1 LFLIASLASAFAQ
14 QAPSTQTPTI
24 RTNSRIVI
32 VDVVVTDSKGQP
44 VHNLKASDFALLEDK
59 QPQSI
64 RHFDE
69 HIAIPAGPAPAPPP
83 KMAPN
88 TFTNFISAPQG
99 SALNIILLDAL
110 NTPQESQPFLRSQLE
125 TLADALPSGSRV
137 AIFGLS
143 NNLVM
148 LQSFTS
154 DPAVLKTILTQ
165 RRHMPSAAATQPS
178 ATPGLSVSDQA
189 MVMSPSGGYEAA
201 GYNPGSP
208 LATFDR
214 MISLSQLESRVELTI
229 TALTQI
235 NQYLAALPGR
245 KNLIWVSGGFPI
257 NFILDTDAAVPGGR
271 IFDNTADFSKRIA
284 NLSAEMAR
292 SQVAV
297 YPVDARGIKA
307 DAAYTAALPTRSRG
321 AVDNDPLYNSR
332 MSSNL
337 EAQLIAEH
345 GTMNHLADET
355 GGHAFFGSNDVAG
368 FMTKAIDMGANY
380 YTLTYVPSN
389 TDWNGKPRKIK
400 VNVEGNHYRLAYRTG
415 YVASDRPIN
424 ASNQQTTPESQ
435 RTTAST
441 ITATMKRGAP
451 NPTEILFKILV
462 TPSSV
467 INPPAQAIQKKEGL
481 AAVSLHAQ
489 RRYRVDYAVDPEDI
503 HWELNH
509 GTRSATIEFMILG
522 YDGDGNIINQA
533 TRTVPLRLTD
543 QDIAAAA
550 RGGLQLTQEIAMPAK
565 GEFYLRIGVLDKSTN
580 RIGTVE
586 VSTSALQFPK
596 S

>member
-1 LFLIASLASAFAQ
+1 
-14 QAPSTQTPTI
+14 
-24 RTNSRIVI
+24 
-32 VDVVVTDSKGQP
+32 
-44 VHNLKASDFALLEDK
+44 
-59 QPQSI
+59 
-64 RHFDE
+64 
-69 HIAIPAGPAPAPPP
+69 
-83 KMAPN
+83 
-88 TFTNFISAPQG
+88 
-99 SALNIILLDAL
+99 
-110 NTPQESQPFLRSQLE
+110 
-125 TLADALPSGSRV
+125 
-137 AIFGLS
+137 
-143 NNLVM
+143 
-148 LQSFTS
+148 
-154 DPAVLKTILTQ
+154 
-165 RRHMPSAAATQPS
+165 
-178 ATPGLSVSDQA
+178 
-189 MVMSPSGGYEAA
+189 
-201 GYNPGSP
+201 
-208 LATFDR
+208 
-214 MISLSQLESRVELTI
+214 
-229 TALTQI
+229 
-235 NQYLAALPGR
+235 
-245 KNLIWVSGGFPI
+245 
-257 NFILDTDAAVPGGR
+257 
-271 IFDNTADFSKRIA
+271 
-284 NLSAEMAR
+284 MAR

-481 AAVSLHAQ
+481 AAVSLHSQ
-489 RRYRVDYAVDPEDI
+489 RRYRVDYAVDPEDV
-503 HWELNH
+503 HWELDR
-509 GTRSATIEFMILG
+509 GTRSATIEFMIVG